1 MGKSDVV
8 LKQWLKKKI
17 RFADLFNAVVF
28 DGEQVIKPEELEE
41 ISSESG
47 IVIANADNDEKDT
60 TGKAGKVRYRTEQR
74 YRDLVMSWKGEAEL
88 AKKIAQR
95 DYDMRI
101 VRSASMRMKAIDA
114 FLDCYGA
121 TGLGEIYETTNPGRR
136 ELLSA
141 KILSDEEYK
150 RQWQEVEYKGKAFED
165 GQKVILTERGERV
178 RSKSEKIIADKLYSM
193 GIPYRYECPLWLDGN
208 VRFYPDFTVLRMPA
222 REEVYFEHFGMMDD
236 IGYVEGMTYKL
247 STYEK
252 NGIYLGV
259 NLFVTYETEKTALN
273 SKVLDG
279 LIRSVFL

>member
-1 MGKSDVV
+1 MNTVEAMLLEERKQ
-8 LKQWLKKKI
+8 LKRIVEETHRRLTQAPTGHLRIKKK
-17 RFADLFNAVVF
+17 RGGV
-28 DGEQVIKPEELEE
+28 EYYYREE
-41 ISSESG
+41 
-47 IVIANADNDEKDT
+47 EKHE
-60 TGKAGKVRYRTEQR
+60 TGKQKKKVDTNGRY
-74 YRDLVMSWKGEAEL
+74 LKKGEAEL

-114 FLDCYGA
+114 FLDCYGS
-121 TGLGEIYETTNPGRR
+121 TRLGEIYETTNPGRR

-247 STYEK
+247 NTYEK

>member
-1 MGKSDVV
+1 MNTVEAMLLEERKQ
-8 LKQWLKKKI
+8 LKRIVEETHRRLTQAPTGHLRIKKK
-17 RFADLFNAVVF
+17 RGGV
-28 DGEQVIKPEELEE
+28 EYYYREE
-41 ISSESG
+41 
-47 IVIANADNDEKDT
+47 EKHE
-60 TGKAGKVRYRTEQR
+60 TGKQKKKVDTNGRY
-74 YRDLVMSWKGEAEL
+74 LKKGEAEL

-121 TGLGEIYETTNPGRR
+121 TRLGEIYETTNPGRR

-247 STYEK
+247 NTYEK